1 MGPAILG
8 AFVLFAAAPT
18 PAELPAQDLALP
30 RQVTEGSW
38 LNLRLQVLGLSLSY
52 PAYRVS
58 VALTDSDRVGFEF
71 WMSTGMARHLSE
83 EGRDETERIL
93 AYHAEGIEN
102 RVADLLR
109 EEFPAL
115 WPSYDSRLDFVGEF
129 MTAGTDLDA
138 PPQRWARWREEALE
152 WSWRP

>member
-1 MGPAILG
+1 
-8 AFVLFAAAPT
+8 
-18 PAELPAQDLALP
+18 
-30 RQVTEGSW
+30 
-38 LNLRLQVLGLSLSY
+38 
-52 PAYRVS
+52 VS
-58 VALTDSDRVGFEF
+58 VALTDSGRVDFEF
-71 WMSTGMARHLSE
+71 WMSTGLAKHLSE

-93 AYHAEGIEN
+93 AYHAKGIQN

-109 EEFPAL
+109 EEFSAL
-115 WPSYDSRLDFVGEF
+115 WPSYDSRLDFGGDF

>member
-1 MGPAILG
+1 MSAALLT
-8 AFVLFAAAPT
+8 VLVLLSAVPT
-18 PAELPAQDLALP
+18 VAELPAQDLALP

-71 WMSTGMARHLSE
+71 WMSTGMAKHLSE

-93 AYHAEGIEN
+93 AYHAKGIQN

-109 EEFPAL
+109 EEFSAL
-115 WPSYDSRLDFVGEF
+115 WPSYNSRLDFGGDF